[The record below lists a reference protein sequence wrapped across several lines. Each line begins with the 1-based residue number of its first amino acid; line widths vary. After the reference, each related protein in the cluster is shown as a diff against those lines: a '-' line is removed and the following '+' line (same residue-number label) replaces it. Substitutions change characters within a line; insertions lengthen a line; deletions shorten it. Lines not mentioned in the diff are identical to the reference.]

1 MNQFS
6 VLNVKESVIRI
17 EFLIFRD
24 CCRRVIVVSA
34 ASRKD
39 FFANFV
45 AAARSAGI
53 FAFFQR
59 RYDRNVIPDKIV
71 AIPLKS
77 ELPKDFGQRIRP
89 IVFGRDFFRPGRKI
103 RKGSVHANAS
113 SCHDNGA
120 KSSTTLG
127 GTRKRTMVPHG
138 RLSLTSM
145 TRSVCKSH
153 GMPPMSNEK
162 TEITTVEFM
171 LVDVNVASVL
181 VLLVAVVLFSMIVS
195 LKWLGFATIVESI
208 ETTLA
213 DTESAIDINVMQR
226 AK

>member
-1 MNQFS
+1 MHGIAIHVNNLHKANVCCLFCEKRDLVSRFFCRRGDVSPLVAQRSRVDAFCSRIKLCMNQFS

-103 RKGSVHANAS
+103 RKGSVP
-113 SCHDNGA
+113 G
-120 KSSTTLG
+120 
-127 GTRKRTMVPHG
+127 
-138 RLSLTSM
+138 
-145 TRSVCKSH
+145 
-153 GMPPMSNEK
+153 K
-162 TEITTVEFM
+162 TKT
-171 LVDVNVASVL
+171 
-181 VLLVAVVLFSMIVS
+181 
-195 LKWLGFATIVESI
+195 
-208 ETTLA
+208 
-213 DTESAIDINVMQR
+213 
-226 AK
+226 